1 MAVVRISHPPAIDE
15 ENPGDPGDLV
25 AAYRYDGLG
34 GRIARLLPNE
44 TNPENWDRTDYYF
57 NEDWQVL
64 EERSAAGQADPSAV
78 AEETHIQYLP
88 DIGGQTAPVLRW
100 RDADDDPETG
110 DGGMEET
117 FYYVTDALGSVTAL
131 VSGDTGAAVELYRYD
146 PYGQP
151 VYGTPSLYEN
161 EVLYCGYLYN
171 AESGL
176 YQTLTR
182 MYDPSLGRWISVDPA
197 GYVDGSDLYQYVS
210 SAPTSRTD
218 PTGLA
223 PDWEKFMQ
231 GLWESGA
238 GEIDFLGSMSVG
250 DAAPADAQGMA
261 SGYNTFLSGLLTMA
275 EGLTD
280 NPAYGELRDTLNSA
294 SGMINNG
301 LMVVGAMR
309 SFKGIAPSSLR
320 VAPARPVQ
328 NLTGNRTGRVGAFD
342 GLVSQAKQKYPKLA
356 GKTHQH
362 HIIPYYLGGAA
373 NGPRVPLNA
382 AYHQQIT
389 NAFRKAHKYGQPP
402 PDPTTPQRI
411 MQDVYKQ
418 YPLPPGTG
426 I

>member
-64 EERSAAGQADPSAV
+64 EERSAENQADPSAV

-88 DIGGQTAPVLRW
+88 DIGGGAAPVLRW
-100 RDADDDPETG
+100 RDANSDPQ
-110 DGGMEET
+110 DGLEET

-301 LMVVGAMR
+301 LMVMGALR
-309 SFKGIAPSSLR
+309 GVRGIRAPGSMGVVPS
-320 VAPARPVQ
+320 
-328 NLTGNRTGRVGAFD
+328 RTAGTFD
-342 GLVSQAKQKYPKLA
+342 NLVSQARQKYPKLA
-356 GKTHQH
+356 GKTHHQH
-362 HIIPYYLGGAA
+362 HIIPQYLGGAA
-373 NGPRVPLNA
+373 NGPRVRLDA

-389 NAFRKAHKYGQPP
+389 NEFRRLHPYGQERPSP
-402 PDPTTPQRI
+402 AKLERI
-411 MQDVYKQ
+411 MQKVYSK
-418 YPLPPGTG
+418 YPLPPVTG
-426 I
+426 R